1 MKKNN
6 IPFTLVIIL
15 LSAIVGGALSLILS
29 NFIQSNKADIPKQS
43 ATPRPSIIEKIGSVS
58 FNPPQLEEAP
68 PDIRGAVMLGYNIL
82 MDTPKY
88 APQYVGNKMKCRNC
102 HLDAGRAMKGL
113 SLVGVGATYPQ
124 YKERH
129 HYSVNLVTRTND

>member
-1 MKKNN
+1 MKKND

-15 LSAIVGGALSLILS
+15 LSAIVGGALSLIFS
-29 NFIQSNKADIPKQS
+29 KFIHSDKVEIPKPS
-43 ATPRPSIIEKIGSVS
+43 AIPSPSVIEKIDSVS
-58 FNPPQLEEAP
+58 FNPPQPQEAP
-68 PDIRGAVMLGYNIL
+68 PDIRDAVMLGYNIL

-88 APQYVGNKMKCRNC
+88 ASQYVGNKMKCRNC

-129 HYSVNLVTRTND
+129 HYSVNLVMRTND